1 MNPATKKVLLIEDDL
16 VISNVLKEKL
26 VREKIHVITAADG
39 SAGLTQALAEHP
51 DLILLDIVMPNMD
64 GMTMLKKL
72 REDSWG
78 KTAKVVVLTNLSDAY
93 KAEEAA
99 GKGVYDW
106 LVKSEWQLSDLAQLV
121 KKKLSIK

>member
-1 MNPATKKVLLIEDDL
+1 MNPVTKKVLLIEDDL
-16 VISNVLKEKL
+16 VIANVLKEKL
-26 VREKIHVITAADG
+26 VREKIEVTTAGDG
-39 SAGLTQALAEHP
+39 VAGLARALADHP
-51 DLILLDIVMPNMD
+51 NLILLDIVMPNMD

-72 REDSWG
+72 RADSWG

-99 GKGVYDW
+99 QKGVYDW

-121 KKKLSIK
+121 KKRLDID

>member
-39 SAGLTQALAEHP
+39 SDGLTQALAEHP

-78 KTAKVVVLTNLSDAY
+78 KTANVLVLTNLSDAY

-99 GKGVYDW
+99 QKGVYDW
-106 LVKSEWQLSDLAQLV
+106 LVKSEWQLSDLAHLV
-121 KKKLSIK
+121 KKRLAIE